1 METIDEQ
8 GLSLKKRELAER
20 IKSRIGG
27 DIPDMLSFENL
38 QALDHSLR
46 KLDESGP
53 ASLDKKEG
61 ESLFMTQQ
69 TADLAV
75 NSGIIPPEK
84 PSPLFITF
92 SASTNDNAS
101 QPLRIS
107 TPQTVFEMGAVVKEA
122 EDDRFHREQLEQQKI
137 NAASAAAWAEFE
149 KAGNKEKE
157 KRDAVEEWHGTQLEQ
172 DMKKKAA
179 DDLRVIGE
187 GLRLHREQ
195 EAVIYEQMA
204 QMDKAHRK
212 NTFGHE

>member
-8 GLSLKKRELAER
+8 DLSSKKQELVER
-20 IKSRIGG
+20 IKNRIGG
-27 DIPDMLSFENL
+27 NIPDMLSFENL

-75 NSGIIPPEK
+75 NSGIIPPEN
-84 PSPLFITF
+84 PSPFFITF
-92 SASTNDNAS
+92 SASTNDNAL

-107 TPQTVFEMGAVVKEA
+107 TPQTVFEMGAAAKEA
-122 EDDRFHREQLEQQKI
+122 EDDRFHREQLEKQKMD
-137 NAASAAAWAEFE
+137 AASAAAWAEFE
-149 KAGNKEKE
+149 KTGNKEKE
-157 KRDAVEEWHGTQLEQ
+157 KKDAAEEWRSTQLEQ

-179 DDLRVIGE
+179 DDLRMVGE
-187 GLRLHREQ
+187 ELRFHREQ
-195 EAVIYEQMA
+195 EAAIYEQIA
-204 QMDKAHRK
+204 QRDKAHRK